1 MTPSQL
7 DQSKKEQRRFEAWAL
22 RTRSEVNTQ
31 QLKKEVDMFE
41 EFKTV
46 DEKHE
51 FEIVENGFIL
61 RVNGR
66 GAHDDW
72 LAKSYIFDGDV
83 AFFFA
88 IGTLAEKDRS

>member
-7 DQSKKEQRRFEAWAL
+7 DQIKKEQRRSEAEAL
-22 RTRSEVNTQ
+22 RTRSEVNT

-66 GAHDDW
+66 GEHDDW
-72 LAKSYIFDGDV
+72 IAKSYIFDGDV
-83 AFFFA
+83 DFFSA

>member
-1 MTPSQL
+1 M
-7 DQSKKEQRRFEAWAL
+7 
-22 RTRSEVNTQ
+22 
-31 QLKKEVDMFE
+31 MFE

-66 GAHDDW
+66 DRDDGW
-72 LAKSYIFDGDV
+72 ISKSYIFKGDV
-83 AFFFA
+83 DFFSA
-88 IGTLAEKDRS
+88 IGTLAEMDVT

>member
-1 MTPSQL
+1 
-7 DQSKKEQRRFEAWAL
+7 
-22 RTRSEVNTQ
+22 
-31 QLKKEVDMFE
+31 MFE

-66 GAHDDW
+66 DRDDGW
-72 LAKSYIFDGDV
+72 ISKSYIFKGDV
-83 AFFFA
+83 DFFSA
-88 IGTLAEKDRS
+88 IGTLAEMDVT

>member
-7 DQSKKEQRRFEAWAL
+7 DQIKKEQRRSEAESL
-22 RTRSEVNTQ
+22 RTRRGVNT

-46 DEKHE
+46 EEKHE

-66 GAHDDW
+66 GEHDDW
-72 LAKSYIFDGDV
+72 MAKSYIFDGDV
-83 AFFFA
+83 DFFSA

>member
-1 MTPSQL
+1 
-7 DQSKKEQRRFEAWAL
+7 
-22 RTRSEVNTQ
+22 
-31 QLKKEVDMFE
+31 MFE

-66 GAHDDW
+66 GRDDNW
-72 LAKSYIFDGDV
+72 ISKSYIFKGDV
-83 AFFFA
+83 DFFSA
-88 IGTLAEKDRS
+88 IGTLAEMDVT